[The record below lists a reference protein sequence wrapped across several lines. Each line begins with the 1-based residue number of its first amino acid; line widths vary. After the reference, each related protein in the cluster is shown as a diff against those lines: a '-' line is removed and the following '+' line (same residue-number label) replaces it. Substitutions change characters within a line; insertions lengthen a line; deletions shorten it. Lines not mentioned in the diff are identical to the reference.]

1 MNYQI
6 KAGILYKA
14 EDQRKLA
21 WIKPNLYGQEKKIYA
36 PDDTLLATAGIRR
49 LDDTDP
55 NNEDVRSKEY
65 VLLNADGSRY
75 AAARPQY
82 ADGDDPA
89 ETGWPVCR
97 MPRVDHA
104 ALQFDGADYELRMD
118 NEQNYSLADA
128 NGQTCVQIMHRGMV
142 GGWKVWTWRSMPA
155 AFLCG
160 LFVFCRYLEKE
171 NEFIVV

>member
-1 MNYQI
+1 MI
-6 KAGILYKA
+6 GV
-14 EDQRKLA
+14 EEPFQREITPVLSA
-21 WIKPNLYGQEKKIYA
+21 
-36 PDDTLLATAGIRR
+36 R
-49 LDDTDP
+49 L
-55 NNEDVRSKEY
+55 EE
-65 VLLNADGSRY
+65 SRL
-75 AAARPQY
+75 
-82 ADGDDPA
+82 

-104 ALQFDGADYELRMD
+104 DLQFDGADYQLRMD

-128 NGQTCVQIMHRGMV
+128 QGRTCVQIMHRGMV